1 MAHRAGKASTK
12 LGRDSNPKYLGIKLF
27 AGQNVRPG
35 NIIVRQRGTH
45 YIAGK
50 NVRKGNDDTLYAITK
65 GTVAFQTVKK
75 IRFDGTKRIAKVIS
89 IA

>member
-50 NVRKGNDDTLYAITK
+50 NVRKGNDDTLYAIIK
-65 GTVAFQTVKK
+65 GTIAFQTVKK
-75 IRFDGTKRIAKVIS
+75 TRFDGTKRIAKIIS
-89 IA
+89 VT